1 MRRSA
6 PLLASPHA
14 HTIAGIAALPR
25 LLADRRLPCLFP
37 VLLQG
42 TLSFREFSGGFLR
55 RHQTKNEPLLMDEF
69 KAQDLANA
77 AWAFAKLGQLDEK
90 LCAALARAT
99 HSRMSEFKPQGLA
112 NTAWAFAT
120 LGQSDEK
127 LFAAL
132 TRPT

>member
-55 RHQTKNEPLLMDEF
+55 RHQTKNEPLPMDEF
-69 KAQDLANA
+69 KAQAPLNKVTDQLELERRLQHPRQKTDHELMAARPLNA
-77 AWAFAKLGQLDEK
+77 RGSRG
-90 LCAALARAT
+90 ALAAAARV
-99 HSRMSEFKPQGLA
+99 HSSKGSKHSGAPFR
-112 NTAWAFAT
+112 
-120 LGQSDEK
+120 
-127 LFAAL
+127 
-132 TRPT
+132 